1 MLKGSFCE
9 NCGNDIGY
17 PKFNFCPLCSERVMS
32 FRNNMKLIKGHL
44 NREVDDYDIAS
55 QDLLRKKA

>member
-1 MLKGSFCE
+1 METDQKVFVRIVVMILVTLNLTFVL
-9 NCGNDIGY
+9 Y
-17 PKFNFCPLCSERVMS
+17 APKVMS

-55 QDLLRKKA
+55 